1 MRHLLSYL
9 TALLLLLPSSLQ
21 ARELVVTLKNGQ
33 RAAFHLSEDNKQTAC
48 MTLTDDA
55 ITINGV
61 SYARSD
67 FKEMRIYK
75 ELPEGVDIVDA
86 IQGINAETAADNAVY
101 DLSGRRIGQGQTA
114 QGLIHKG
121 IYIINHKK
129 VVKP

>member
-1 MRHLLSYL
+1 MKKHLLYIV
-9 TALLLLLPSSLQ
+9 AILLLLPATAA

-33 RAAFHLSEDNKQTAC
+33 RAAFHLSDDNKETAC

-61 SYARSD
+61 SYARTD

-86 IQGINAETAADNAVY
+86 VQGINAEPSADNAVY
-101 DLSGRRIGQGQTA
+101 DLSGRRIGQGHTA
-114 QGLIHKG
+114 QGLLRKG